1 MKPRIYL
8 ETSVISY
15 LTARPSNNLIAS
27 AQQAVTHAWWATRDR
42 YELYTSQLTIDEA
55 ARGDGDA
62 AQERLLILRN
72 MPVLTMSDNVQ
83 RLGEYLVEQL
93 AMPTKAIDDAYH
105 VAISAVH
112 GMDYL
117 LTWNCKHIANL
128 QLRERINQTCMAA
141 GYPPALIGTPQE
153 MLDIDDTD

>member
-15 LTARPSNNLIAS
+15 LTARPSNSLIAS
-27 AQQAVTHAWWATRDR
+27 AQQAMTHAWWATRSQ

-55 ARGDGDA
+55 ARGDADA
-62 AQERLLILRN
+62 AKERLTILRT
-72 MPVLTMSDNVQ
+72 MPVLTMNEDAQ
-83 RLGEYLVEQL
+83 RLGEQLIERL
-93 AMPTKAIDDAYH
+93 AMPAKAIDDAYH

-128 QLRERINQTCMAA
+128 QLRERIQQTCMDA
-141 GYPPALIGTPQE
+141 GYQPALIGTPQE
-153 MLDIDDTD
+153 MLDLDGTD